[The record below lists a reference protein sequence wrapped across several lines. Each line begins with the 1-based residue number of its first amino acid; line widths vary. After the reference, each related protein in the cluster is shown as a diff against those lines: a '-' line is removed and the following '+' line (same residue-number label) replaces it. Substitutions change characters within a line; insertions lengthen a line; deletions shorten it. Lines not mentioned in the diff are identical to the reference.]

1 MGLALMEV
9 ENYDREMEELIS
21 SVYIL
26 SIDRWILYSVL
37 HIWKF
42 K

>member
-1 MGLALMEV
+1 MELALMEV

-26 SIDRWILYSVL
+26 SINRCILYME
-37 HIWKF
+37 I
-42 K
+42 

>member
-26 SIDRWILYSVL
+26 SIDRCILYSVL
-37 HIWKF
+37 YIWKF